1 MREAEEA
8 RACSKAASLLLLL
21 LLLLLQNRVLR
32 GLRILLPFVRR
43 VNFPE
48 FAGFHQGVL

>member
-1 MREAEEA
+1 MKEAEEA
-8 RACSKAASLLLLL
+8 RACSKTDFLLL

-32 GLRILLPFVRR
+32 GIRILLPSVRR

-48 FAGFHQGVL
+48 FSGFHQGVL